1 MTEFHT
7 QKMHFHIFAYCLLII
22 IGPRKSNAFFK
33 QSKTGKNV
41 NARFVSKRVTPDPRR
56 TEARFPAPPVLP
68 LPVPR
73 TAMAPTEA
81 AAILPTGPEPEE
93 VDVNQFYVKTESL
106 EALADPEVEAAALL
120 PQLDSDVWTVVCGG
134 LLVAR
139 RLAFH
144 HPDVLLGIL
153 DAVVVRLRAH
163 MNSLRSSLCKTALIC
178 CADVLRAYGDAA
190 FEFLED
196 TGEGKVDGSG
206 PVAPSLMHTLL
217 HKAALDKR
225 FVMDEAKRTLLSMIE
240 RLDPDALVR
249 EILLSRVE
257 SKNDKVRAVV
267 AMCLREAVDK
277 SLRRVTERAARGPE
291 TETDDDEESGF
302 DAEASCAVTERDAL
316 LRAAASFVNDRQPAA
331 REHARSLL
339 ETLKR
344 SHVER
349 AEVENGGDAW
359 QTHVERTLGKSV
371 AVKIVK
377 LC

>member
-1 MTEFHT
+1 MPALVLSSHRTRDGPE
-7 QKMHFHIFAYCLLII
+7 AY
-22 IGPRKSNAFFK
+22 
-33 QSKTGKNV
+33 
-41 NARFVSKRVTPDPRR
+41 
-56 TEARFPAPPVLP
+56 FPAPAVRSLP
-68 LPVPR
+68 ALR
-73 TAMAPTEA
+73 TDMASTEA
-81 AAILPTGPEPEE
+81 AAILPTGPEPEA
-93 VDVNQFYVKTESL
+93 VDVSQFYVKTESL
-106 EALADPEVEAAALL
+106 GALADPEVEAAALL
-120 PQLDSDVWTVVCGG
+120 PQLDSDVWTVACGG
-134 LLVAR
+134 LLIAR

-144 HPDVLLGIL
+144 HPDVLLGTL
-153 DAVVVRLRAH
+153 DALVVRLRTH

-178 CADVLRAYGDAA
+178 CADVLRAYGDTA

-196 TGEGKVDGSG
+196 AGEAKADGSG
-206 PVAPSLMHTLL
+206 GGTPSLMHVLL

-267 AMCLREAVDK
+267 AMCLREAVDA
-277 SLRRVTERAARGPE
+277 SLRRAEEASAARGTG
-291 TETDDDEESGF
+291 TENDVDAEGF
-302 DAEASCAVTERDAL
+302 EAEASCAVTERDAL

-331 REHARSLL
+331 REHARRLL

-349 AEVENGGDAW
+349 AEVENGGEPW

>member
-1 MTEFHT
+1 
-7 QKMHFHIFAYCLLII
+7 
-22 IGPRKSNAFFK
+22 
-33 QSKTGKNV
+33 
-41 NARFVSKRVTPDPRR
+41 
-56 TEARFPAPPVLP
+56 
-68 LPVPR
+68 
-73 TAMAPTEA
+73 MAPTEA

-106 EALADPEVEAAALL
+106 GALADPEVEAAALL
-120 PQLDSDVWTVVCGG
+120 PQLDSDVWTVACGG

-144 HPDVLLGIL
+144 HPDVLLGTL
-153 DAVVVRLRAH
+153 DAVVLRLRAH

-196 TGEGKVDGSG
+196 ESREGRQPDGSG
-206 PVAPSLMHTLL
+206 PTGAPSLMHTLL

-225 FVMDEAKRTLLSMIE
+225 FVMDEAKRTLLLIIE

-249 EILLSRVE
+249 EILLARVE

-267 AMCLREAVDK
+267 AMCLREAVDE
-277 SLRRVTERAARGPE
+277 SLRRAEEHAVRGTEPE
-291 TETDDDEESGF
+291 TDADGVESE
-302 DAEASCAVTERDAL
+302 ASASCAATEGDAL
-316 LRAAASFVNDRQPAA
+316 LRAAASFINDRQPAA
-331 REHARSLL
+331 REHARRLL

-349 AEVENGGDAW
+349 ADVENGGGRMADARGEDAGEIGRRQDRQVVLTSRGARDGATMEETDDDDEDVFVSSRACAARDAW
-359 QTHVERTLGKSV
+359 LDDRRNNTRRSIWL
-371 AVKIVK
+371 
-377 LC
+377 L

>member
-1 MTEFHT
+1 MPARALSSHRTRD
-7 QKMHFHIFAYCLLII
+7 
-22 IGPRKSNAFFK
+22 GP
-33 QSKTGKNV
+33 
-41 NARFVSKRVTPDPRR
+41 
-56 TEARFPAPPVLP
+56 EARFPAPPVLP

-81 AAILPTGPEPEE
+81 AAILPTGPEPEA

-106 EALADPEVEAAALL
+106 GALADPEVEAAALL
-120 PQLDSDVWTVVCGG
+120 PQLDSDAWTVACGG

-144 HPDVLLGIL
+144 HPDVLLGTL

-196 TGEGKVDGSG
+196 AGDAKADGSG
-206 PVAPSLMHTLL
+206 GGAPSLMHTLL

-225 FVMDEAKRTLLSMIE
+225 FVMDEAKRTLLLMIE

-249 EILLSRVE
+249 EILLARAE

-277 SLRRVTERAARGPE
+277 SLRRAEERAARG
-291 TETDDDEESGF
+291 TGSVTDDDADGIEVE
-302 DAEASCAVTERDAL
+302 AETSCAVTERDAL

-331 REHARSLL
+331 REHARRLL

-349 AEVENGGDAW
+349 AEVENGGEPW

>member
-1 MTEFHT
+1 
-7 QKMHFHIFAYCLLII
+7 
-22 IGPRKSNAFFK
+22 
-33 QSKTGKNV
+33 
-41 NARFVSKRVTPDPRR
+41 
-56 TEARFPAPPVLP
+56 
-68 LPVPR
+68 
-73 TAMAPTEA
+73 MAPTEA

-120 PQLDSDVWTVVCGG
+120 PQLDSDVCTVVCGG

-277 SLRRVTERAARGPE
+277 SLRRAEERAYMARGPE
-291 TETDDDEESGF
+291 TETDENLADGF

-316 LRAAASFVNDRQPAA
+316 LRAAASFVNDRQPTA

>member
-1 MTEFHT
+1 
-7 QKMHFHIFAYCLLII
+7 
-22 IGPRKSNAFFK
+22 
-33 QSKTGKNV
+33 
-41 NARFVSKRVTPDPRR
+41 
-56 TEARFPAPPVLP
+56 
-68 LPVPR
+68 
-73 TAMAPTEA
+73 MAPTEA

-277 SLRRVTERAARGPE
+277 SLRRVTERACMAR
-291 TETDDDEESGF
+291 
-302 DAEASCAVTERDAL
+302 
-316 LRAAASFVNDRQPAA
+316 VNDRQPTA

>member
-1 MTEFHT
+1 
-7 QKMHFHIFAYCLLII
+7 
-22 IGPRKSNAFFK
+22 
-33 QSKTGKNV
+33 
-41 NARFVSKRVTPDPRR
+41 
-56 TEARFPAPPVLP
+56 
-68 LPVPR
+68 
-73 TAMAPTEA
+73 MAPTEA

-106 EALADPEVEAAALL
+106 GSLADPEVEAAALL
-120 PQLDSDVWTVVCGG
+120 PQLDSDVWTVACGG

-144 HPDVLLGIL
+144 HPDVLLGTL
-153 DAVVVRLRAH
+153 DAVVLRLRAH

-196 TGEGKVDGSG
+196 ESREGRQPDGSG
-206 PVAPSLMHTLL
+206 PTGAPSLMHTLL

-225 FVMDEAKRTLLSMIE
+225 FVMDEAKRTLLLIIE

-249 EILLSRVE
+249 EILLARVE

-267 AMCLREAVDK
+267 AMCLREAVDE
-277 SLRRVTERAARGPE
+277 SLRRAEEHAVRGTEPE
-291 TETDDDEESGF
+291 TDADGVESE
-302 DAEASCAVTERDAL
+302 ASASCAATEGDAL
-316 LRAAASFVNDRQPAA
+316 LRAAASFINDRQPAA
-331 REHARSLL
+331 REHARRLL

-349 AEVENGGDAW
+349 ADVENGGDAW

-371 AVKIVK
+371 AAKIVK

>member
-1 MTEFHT
+1 
-7 QKMHFHIFAYCLLII
+7 
-22 IGPRKSNAFFK
+22 
-33 QSKTGKNV
+33 
-41 NARFVSKRVTPDPRR
+41 
-56 TEARFPAPPVLP
+56 
-68 LPVPR
+68 
-73 TAMAPTEA
+73 MAPTEA

-277 SLRRVTERAARGPE
+277 SLRRVTERACMARGPE
-291 TETDDDEESGF
+291 TETDENLADGF

-316 LRAAASFVNDRQPAA
+316 LRAAASFVNDRQPTA